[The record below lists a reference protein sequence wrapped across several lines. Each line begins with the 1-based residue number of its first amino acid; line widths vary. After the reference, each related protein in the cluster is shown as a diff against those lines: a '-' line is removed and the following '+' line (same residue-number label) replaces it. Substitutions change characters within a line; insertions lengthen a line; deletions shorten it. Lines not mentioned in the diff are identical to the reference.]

1 MGMEKYMRNLQRLQY
16 GTYTVDV
23 VFPEIKTK
31 LAQNQVTR
39 ETTV

>member
-1 MGMEKYMRNLQRLQY
+1 VGMEKYMRNLQRLY

-23 VFPEIKTK
+23 GFPEIKSK

-39 ETTV
+39 EASV

>member
-39 ETTV
+39 EASV